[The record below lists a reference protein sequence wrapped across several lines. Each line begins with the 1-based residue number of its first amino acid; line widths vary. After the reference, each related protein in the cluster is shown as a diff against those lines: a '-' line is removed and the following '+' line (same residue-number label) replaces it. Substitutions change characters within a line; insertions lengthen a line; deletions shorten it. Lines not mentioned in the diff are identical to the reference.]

1 MRNRSRA
8 RRRREKYA
16 KLANQEIKAK
26 SQPQKPPYRRKKVT
40 IAWHENGMEISIFH
54 HAHFVCECEKR
65 EKILAR
71 KLFCAPQKKHTKGGM
86 VGGGRKSQSGKM
98 NEQEISEFN
107 DSEIN
112 ENLVFR
118 YFIHGARSFGD
129 EERLLWA
136 ARDGKNWGKTFS
148 FSKVLRLGLRSES
161 RTLQRDYDEIKCR
174 KNKAEWN
181 FLLKKKKFSS
191 SFLSPPSFV
200 VRVLRS
206 SSILCRECL
215 LAAEKIY
222 EKIILLCF
230 IGCNKMSIKTEHPTC
245 SEVFSGRWH
254 WNSSCHHLHRNQI
267 VLLIF
272 NNFSIESLV
281 KKRGESIFED
291 FQSTRHGCVFF
302 TRRGKTFI
310 PLRCFVAQ
318 FSRSPDFLSLLYR
331 IEFCRILSSSHHR
344 SSGGCRKENTERSVG
359 DFCTIEKLFPATL
372 WATPRSFQCLAVFV
386 FTENSRSWGSKKDD
400 EVALRWKKVEDL
412 RER

>member
-1 MRNRSRA
+1 
-8 RRRREKYA
+8 
-16 KLANQEIKAK
+16 
-26 SQPQKPPYRRKKVT
+26 
-40 IAWHENGMEISIFH
+40 MEWKFQFSTTLILCVS
-54 HAHFVCECEKR
+54 AKR

-71 KLFCAPQKKHTKGGM
+71 KLFCAPQKKHQTHEGGM
-86 VGGGRKSQSGKM
+86 GGRGRKSQSGKM

-118 YFIHGARSFGD
+118 YFIHGAKSFGD
-129 EERLLWA
+129 EERLLRA
-136 ARDGKNWGKTFS
+136 ARDGENWEKTFS
-148 FSKVLRLGLRSES
+148 FSKVSRLGLRSES

-181 FLLKKKKFSS
+181 FLLKKKFSS

-206 SSILCRECL
+206 SSILCHECL

-254 WNSSCHHLHRNQI
+254 WNPSCHHLHRNQI

-281 KKRGESIFED
+281 KKRRKHLWRFSID
-291 FQSTRHGCVFF
+291 TTRLCLFF
-302 TRRGKTFI
+302 FIQRGKTFI

-344 SSGGCRKENTERSVG
+344 ALAGVEKTTQRSVG
-359 DFCTIEKLFPATL
+359 DSCTIEKLFPATL

-386 FTENSRSWGSKKDD
+386 FTENSRSW
-400 EVALRWKKVEDL
+400 R
-412 RER
+412 